1 MVMPALDAAEIL
13 AASGI
18 SAGVINARFAK
29 PLDEEL
35 ILEAAGKYRALVT
48 VEEAYLA
55 GGFGSA
61 ILELL
66 ESKGL
71 SDSVSIVRLGVP
83 DEIVPH
89 GDPKRLLARY
99 GLDAEGIA
107 RGAVEALN
115 RADENRGANKLRIVG

>member
-1 MVMPALDAAEIL
+1 MQALEAADL
-13 AASGI
+13 LNASGI

-35 ILEAAGKYRALVT
+35 ILQAARDYRAIVT
-48 VEEAYLA
+48 AEEAYLA

-71 SDSVSIVRLGVP
+71 LDSTALVRAGVP

-89 GDPKRLLARY
+89 GDAKRLLSRY

-107 RGAVEALN
+107 QAAKEALRRSDETREPN
-115 RADENRGANKLRIVG
+115 RLRIVG